1 MSASVQISFGELI
14 DKITILEIKSARV
27 SDAAKLGH
35 VRHELAVLI
44 AVWTPLERTN
54 PEVAAVRAEL
64 KAVNEALWEIE
75 DDIRALEAARRF
87 DAEFIRL
94 ARAVYQTNDRRFA
107 LKSRINQL
115 LDSGVVEQKQYA
127 DY

>member
-27 SDAAKLGH
+27 SDAGKLGH
-35 VRHELAVLI
+35 VRHELPVLL
-44 AVWTPLERTN
+44 AVWAPLQAAH
-54 PEVAAVRAEL
+54 PEVGAVRSEL
-64 KAVNEALWEIE
+64 KTVNEALWEIE
-75 DDIRALEAARRF
+75 DNIRALEAAQRF

-127 DY
+127 EY

>member
-27 SDAAKLGH
+27 SDVVKLGH
-35 VRHELAVLI
+35 VRHELTVLL
-44 AVWTPLERTN
+44 AVWMPLERTK

-115 LDSGVVEQKQYA
+115 LDSGVVEQKQYV